1 MAVFELPKNFNVP
14 FTEEIPKCLVLGKRG
29 ERFFDFAI
37 KQSSRYQMK
46 TQNLQVIYEMK
57 TLGEFDFFVED
68 LEERSSLHIELV
80 YKFYLF
86 DASVSKEEEL
96 KCWIGPNRRDSFLR
110 KIHRLKT
117 HQLPLVFRKESE
129 GILQQQQINP
139 RKLKQKVCFKANLFV
154 HKTSKKT
161 TYELI
166 NPKAIVGYWMHLH
179 EFTKEE
185 FGEDCYYS
193 PQKKDWPV
201 HPKHQE
207 EWKGYSSILQ
217 EIKYLFKHQKA
228 TFIWRK
234 KIDNSYE
241 RFFVVWW

>member
-1 MAVFELPKNFNVP
+1 MSVFELPKKITIP
-14 FTEEIPKCLVLGKRG
+14 FTEEIPPSLVLGKRA

-37 KQSSRYQMK
+37 KQSSGYQMK
-46 TQNLQVIYEMK
+46 AQNLQVIYEKK

-68 LEERSSLHIELV
+68 VEERTALHIELV

-86 DASVSKEEEL
+86 DPLVSKEEEL
-96 KCWIGPNRRDSFLR
+96 KCWIGPNRKDSFLR

-117 HQLPLVFRKESE
+117 HQMPLLFLKESE
-129 GILQQQQINP
+129 EILVQQQINP
-139 RKLKQKVCFKANLFV
+139 RKLKQEVCFKANLFV
-154 HKTSKKT
+154 PKQT
-161 TYELI
+161 TKSTYQLI

-185 FGEDCYYS
+185 FAGDNYFS

-201 HPKHQE
+201 HPKYQE
-207 EWKGYSSILQ
+207 EWKGYEDILQ
-217 EIKYLFKHQKA
+217 EIEYLFKHQKA
-228 TFIWRK
+228 AFIWRK
-234 KIDNSYE
+234 KTDNSFE

>member
-1 MAVFELPKNFNVP
+1 MNVFYLPKNYRNS
-14 FTEEIPKCLVLGKRG
+14 FTEEIAPSLVLGKRA
-29 ERFFDFAI
+29 ERFFKFTI
-37 KQSSRYQMK
+37 KESTRYKMK
-46 TQNLQVIYEMK
+46 AQNLQVIYEKK

-68 LEERSSLHIELV
+68 LQERSLLHIELV

-86 DASVSKEEEL
+86 DPSVSKEEEL
-96 KCWIGPNRRDSFLR
+96 KCWIGPNRKDSFLR
-110 KIHRLKT
+110 KIHHLKT

-129 GILQQQQINP
+129 DILHQQQMNP

-154 HKTSKKT
+154 PKTFKKT

-166 NPKAIVGYWMHLH
+166 NPSAIVGYWMHRD

-185 FGEDCYYS
+185 FGEGSYFS

-201 HPKHQE
+201 DPKHQE
-207 EWKGYSSILQ
+207 EWKAYDNILQ
-217 EIKYLFKHQKA
+217 EIEYLFKHQKA
-228 TFIWRK
+228 AFIWRK
-234 KIDNSYE
+234 KTDNSFE

>member
-1 MAVFELPKNFNVP
+1 MRVFELPENPNVL
-14 FTEEIPKCLVLGKRG
+14 FTEEILPSLVLGKRA

-37 KQSSRYQMK
+37 KQSSRYEMIA
-46 TQNLQVIYEMK
+46 QNLQVIYEKK

-68 LEERSSLHIELV
+68 LEERTSLHIELV

-86 DASVSKEEEL
+86 NPSVSKEEEL
-96 KCWIGPNRRDSFLR
+96 KCWIGPNRKDSFLR
-110 KIHRLKT
+110 KINRLKT
-117 HQLPLVFRKESE
+117 HQLSLLFRQESE
-129 GILQQQQINP
+129 EILAQQQINP
-139 RKLKQKVCFKANLFV
+139 RKLQQKICFKANLFV
-154 HKTSKKT
+154 PKTSGKT
-161 TYELI
+161 SYELI

-185 FGEDCYYS
+185 FGTDDYFS

-201 HPKHQE
+201 DPKHQE
-207 EWKGYSSILQ
+207 EWKSYKNILQ

-228 TFIWRK
+228 AFIWRK
-234 KIDNSYE
+234 KADSSFE

>member
-1 MAVFELPKNFNVP
+1 LAVFELPKNSNVP
-14 FTEEIPKCLVLGKRG
+14 FTEEIPPSLVLGKRA

-46 TQNLQVIYEMK
+46 AQNLQVIHEKK

-68 LEERSSLHIELV
+68 LEKRSSLHIELV

-86 DASVSKEEEL
+86 DPSVSQEEEL
-96 KCWIGPNRRDSFLR
+96 KCWIGPNRKDSFLR
-110 KIHRLKT
+110 KINRLKT
-117 HQLPLVFRKESE
+117 HQLPLLFRKESE
-129 GILQQQQINP
+129 EILQQQQINS

-154 HKTSKKT
+154 PKAFIKTI
-161 TYELI
+161 YELI
-166 NPKAIVGYWMHLH
+166 NPNAIVGYWMHLH

-185 FGEDCYYS
+185 FGEDSYFS

-207 EWKGYSSILQ
+207 KWKEYESILQ
-217 EIKYLFKHQKA
+217 EINYLFKHQKA
-228 TFIWRK
+228 AFIWRK
-234 KIDNSYE
+234 KADNSLE